1 MTLIAIDVGGT
12 SMKAAL
18 VPAPSGPAPSS
29 AEAGAGWE
37 VLISETWPTDRA
49 DPVGG
54 ILDFAAHMA
63 ARAEA
68 LGRPARAAGIAVPG
82 IVDEASGTAVRAA
95 NLGWRD
101 VPLLHLAEERL
112 GVPVAVGHDVR
123 TGGLAEAVL
132 GAGRDAGDF
141 VFIAIGTGI
150 AAALILN
157 GTTYPG
163 VSGWSGEVGHIVVR
177 PGGEDCACGNK
188 GCLETYASAASI
200 ARRYTTGHAA
210 VPVAASTQN
219 GAAGTAV
226 TAVSAAM
233 SSAPGIAVST
243 TSGTAVS
250 ATGSTPGSTVGDADS
265 TLGSAASDA
274 SGTTGSTRGGATGS
288 TRGGAMSSAASEA
301 AGVTGS
307 ASLTVDGTASGTTGN
322 AGSSAVNPGVS
333 AGGSGGDGAGLS
345 STEGTAPDDESGLG
359 TIRAEDVIA
368 RAGTDDLAARIWSEA
383 LDCLADSLA
392 ATTLLLDP
400 GLFVLGGG
408 LAQAGPLLLEPLR
421 SRLAERLLFRPAP
434 PLAVTRLGDRA
445 AVHGA
450 ALLAARLL

>member
-1 MTLIAIDVGGT
+1 MTLIGLDVGGT

-18 VPAPSGPAPSS
+18 VSAPSG
-29 AEAGAGWE
+29 AGAGGD
-37 VLISETWPTDRA
+37 VLLAESWPTDRT

-63 ARAEA
+63 ARADA

-101 VPLLHLAEERL
+101 VPMLHLAAERL
-112 GVPVAVGHDVR
+112 GVPVALGHDVR

-141 VFIAIGTGI
+141 VFVAIGTGI

-157 GTTYPG
+157 GSTYPG

-177 PGGEDCACGNK
+177 PGGEDCACGNR

-200 ARRYTTGHAA
+200 ARRYTAHAT
-210 VPVAASTQN
+210 VPAGPASANAASAN
-219 GAAGTAV
+219 GASSNGASSNGA
-226 TAVSAAM
+226 SAA
-233 SSAPGIAVST
+233 
-243 TSGTAVS
+243 
-250 ATGSTPGSTVGDADS
+250 
-265 TLGSAASDA
+265 
-274 SGTTGSTRGGATGS
+274 
-288 TRGGAMSSAASEA
+288 
-301 AGVTGS
+301 
-307 ASLTVDGTASGTTGN
+307 
-322 AGSSAVNPGVS
+322 
-333 AGGSGGDGAGLS
+333 
-345 STEGTAPDDESGLG
+345 
-359 TIRAEDVIA
+359 RAEDVIA
-368 RAGTDDLAARIWSEA
+368 RAATDEVAAQVWSEA

-408 LAQAGPLLLEPLR
+408 LAQAGPALLGPLE
-421 SRLAERLLFRPAP
+421 SRLADRLKFRPAP
-434 PLAVTRLGDRA
+434 PLAATELGDQA

>member
-18 VPAPSGPAPSS
+18 VPAPSGSAPSS
-29 AEAGAGWE
+29 AGAGAGGE

-101 VPLLHLAEERL
+101 VPLLHLAQERL

-141 VFIAIGTGI
+141 VFMAIGTGI

-210 VPVAASTQN
+210 VPVAVAGSTQN

-226 TAVSAAM
+226 SAAT
-233 SSAPGIAVST
+233 STAPGT
-243 TSGTAVS
+243 
-250 ATGSTPGSTVGDADS
+250 TVGDAGS
-265 TLGSAASDA
+265 RLGSAASDA
-274 SGTTGSTRGGATGS
+274 SNTTGSTRGGATGG
-288 TRGGAMSSAASEA
+288 TRAGTTSSAASDA
-301 AGVTGS
+301 GGVTRS
-307 ASLTVDGTASGTTGN
+307 TSLTVDGTAIGTTAN
-322 AGSSAVNPGVS
+322 
-333 AGGSGGDGAGLS
+333 AGGSAGNPGGSGVDGAALS
-345 STEGTAPDDESGLG
+345 SADGTAPDDESGLG
-359 TIRAEDVIA
+359 TVRAEDVIA

-408 LAQAGPLLLEPLR
+408 LAQAGPLLLEPLQ